1 MRPAK
6 RWQLAGVVIALALVI
21 ATAATVTLARRGHTN
36 ARNGSSAPAAGS
48 QRLRA
53 EAAAQRKAVAWITSQ
68 VGRDVIVACDSVTCS
83 ALAQHGFP
91 AGNLNVLQPTAP
103 DPYGSVLVVATAD
116 IRSQFGSKL
125 SAVYAPEV
133 IASFGSGTDRI
144 DVRVIAQLG
153 PAAFRSAVSSDLAMR
168 KSSGAQLLGNSR
180 ITVSG
185 VARSDLAS
193 GRVDSRLLTTIAFVA
208 HLHPVDIVG
217 FGGVAPGADP
227 GVPMRVAYLAESVPG
242 ANLSPAAYGQALA
255 ALVKAQ
261 QAPFVA
267 LSVGTVLLKGG
278 QPVLQIE
285 FAAPSPLGLPS

>member
-1 MRPAK
+1 VRPAK

-21 ATAATVTLARRGHTN
+21 AAVATVTLARRGHAN
-36 ARNGSSAPAAGS
+36 ARSGASAPAAGS
-48 QRLRA
+48 ERLNA
-53 EAAAQRKAVAWITSQ
+53 EAAVQRKAVAWVTSQ

-103 DPYGSVLVVATAD
+103 DPYGSVLVIATAD

-125 SAVYAPEV
+125 SAVFAPEV

-153 PAAFRSAVSSDLAMR
+153 PAEFRSALRSDLAAR
-168 KSSGAQLLGNSR
+168 KSSGSQLLGNSQ
-180 ITVSG
+180 ITVSAA
-185 VARSDLAS
+185 ARSDLGS
-193 GRVDSRLLTTIAFVA
+193 GRVDSRLLTTIAFLA

-217 FGGVAPGADP
+217 FGGVAPGADAD
-227 GVPMRVAYLAESVPG
+227 VPMRLAYLAESVPG
-242 ANLSPAAYGQALA
+242 ANLSPAAYGQALT

-267 LSVGTVLLKGG
+267 LSIGTVQLAGG
-278 QPVLQIE
+278 EPVLRIE

>member
-6 RWQLAGVVIALALVI
+6 RWQLAGVVIAVAVVI
-21 ATAATVTLARRGHTN
+21 AALATVTLAGRGHAN
-36 ARNGSSAPAAGS
+36 SRGGASAPAAGS
-48 QRLRA
+48 QRLGA
-53 EAAAQRKAVAWITSQ
+53 EAAVRRKAVAWVTSQ
-68 VGRDVIVACDSVTCS
+68 VGRNVIVACDSVTCS
-83 ALAQHGFP
+83 ELAQRGFP
-91 AGNLNVLQPTAP
+91 AGNLNVVQPAAP
-103 DPYGSVLVVATAD
+103 DPYGSVLVIATED

-133 IASFGSGTDRI
+133 IASFGSGPDRI
-144 DVRVIAQLG
+144 DFRLIAQLG
-153 PAAFRSAVSSDLAMR
+153 PADFRSALSSDLAAR
-168 KSSGAQLLGNSR
+168 RSSGSQLLGNSR

-185 VARSDLAS
+185 VARSDLGS
-193 GRVDSRLLTTIAFVA
+193 GRVDSRLMTTIAFLA

-227 GVPMRVAYLAESVPG
+227 GVPIRVAYLAESVPG
-242 ANLSPAAYGQALA
+242 ANLSPAAYGQALT

-267 LSVGTVLLKGG
+267 LSIGTIKLTGG